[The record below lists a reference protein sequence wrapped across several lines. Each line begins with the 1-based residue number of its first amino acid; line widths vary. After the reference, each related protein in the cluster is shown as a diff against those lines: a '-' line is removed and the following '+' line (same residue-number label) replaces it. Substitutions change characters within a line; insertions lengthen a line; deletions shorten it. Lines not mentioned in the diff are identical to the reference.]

1 MFVRYSLEARAA
13 RLFNAVITVPTMFP
27 NKSINRTVN
36 RPGFSPSG
44 YFKCCAQRDRMKS
57 LLLAVLLAAPSAAL
71 AQTQMELTD
80 SACAKYRQADAALNA
95 SYGQILAEHKKEAAF
110 VAKFKEAQRAWVK
123 FRDAHISSVFPAEN
137 AQAEYGS
144 SFPMCSCAEAASLTS
159 QRVEQLKQ
167 WLAADNEGDV
177 CAGSKR

>member
-1 MFVRYSLEARAA
+1 
-13 RLFNAVITVPTMFP
+13 MFP